1 MDEGTAPEADVP
13 AEPALLGPDPSRK
26 EGRGADPRHRSRLG
40 ISDLEITRLGLGAW
54 AIGGGGW
61 QGGWGGQSDDDSI
74 ATIHRAVELALNW
87 IDTAPAYGLGR
98 AETVV
103 GNAVQQLPANERPLI
118 FTKCGLVWEA
128 GATTV
133 SNSLA
138 PDSIRRECEASLR
151 RLRCDAIDLLQAHW
165 PTWDDTPIEES
176 WGTMAELVTEGKVR
190 HIGLS
195 NFDLDALERCER
207 VRHVD
212 TLQPELNLI
221 AREAAADRLPWCA
234 EHDVGVLAYS
244 PMRSGLLTGAFTASR
259 VATLPSDDW
268 RAGHEDFV
276 EPKRSQNFALVD
288 RLRPI
293 ADRLGATL
301 SELTVAWVTSWPEV
315 TAAIVGARR
324 PEQID
329 GWIRAATMDLDEQT
343 LDEIAAAVFETGA
356 GTGPARPG
364 VRVA

>member
-1 MDEGTAPEADVP
+1 VEA
-13 AEPALLGPDPSRK
+13 LT
-26 EGRGADPRHRSRLG
+26 RGRLG
-40 ISDLEITRLGLGAW
+40 TTELQITSIGLGAW

-61 QGGWGGQSDDDSI
+61 QGGWGGQSDDDSVS
-74 ATIHRAVELALNW
+74 TIHRAVELGLNW

-103 GNAVQQLPANERPLI
+103 GTAVHQLPASERPLI
-118 FTKCGLVWEA
+118 FTKCGLVWEP

-151 RLRCDAIDLLQAHW
+151 RLRCETIDLLQAHW
-165 PTWDDTPIEES
+165 PTWDDTPIEDS
-176 WGTMAELVTEGKVR
+176 WATMAELVTEGKVR

-195 NFDLDALERCER
+195 NFDVDALERCER

-221 AREAAADRLPWCA
+221 SRDAAADRLPWCA
-234 EHDVGVLAYS
+234 EHGTGVLAYS
-244 PMRSGLLTGAFTASR
+244 PMRSGLLTGAFSAKR
-259 VATLPSDDW
+259 VEALPADDW
-268 RAGHEDFV
+268 RATHEDFV
-276 EPKRSQNFALVD
+276 EPKRRQNLALVD

-293 ADRLGATL
+293 ANRCEATL
-301 SELTVAWVTSWPEV
+301 SELSVAWVTSWPQV

-329 GWIRAATMDLDEQT
+329 DWIRAAEMT
-343 LDEIAAAVFETGA
+343 LDDETLADIATAISETGA
-356 GTGPARPG
+356 GRGPAAPG
-364 VRVA
+364 GRTS